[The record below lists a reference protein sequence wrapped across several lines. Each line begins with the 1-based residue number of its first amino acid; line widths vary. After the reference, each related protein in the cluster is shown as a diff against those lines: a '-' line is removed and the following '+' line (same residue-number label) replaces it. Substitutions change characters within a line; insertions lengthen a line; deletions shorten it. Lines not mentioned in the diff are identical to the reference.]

1 MNGQLYLDSIK
12 MTLATSSIVKC
23 IDIVQERV
31 FDMSGFIR
39 IRVRLIND
47 DFMELMEFF
56 RIQNDQAE
64 TVEYRY
70 QWMDSEKSMLRK
82 RWDNAAHYPA
92 LPNFPHHVHVGDDG
106 QVQAGQ
112 AMGIVSLIDLIE
124 QNKEINL
131 LPYKSW

>member
-82 RWDNAAHYPA
+82 RWDNAAHYPE
-92 LPNFPHHVHVGDDG
+92 LPNFPHHFHVGDDG
-106 QVQAGQ
+106 QVQGGQ

-124 QNKEINL
+124 QNNEINL

>member
-23 IDIVQERV
+23 IDIVQERI

-82 RWDNAAHYPA
+82 RWDNAAHYPE
-92 LPNFPHHVHVGDDG
+92 LPNFPHHFHVGDDG
-106 QVQAGQ
+106 QVQGGQ

-124 QNKEINL
+124 QNNEINL